1 MNQKK
6 WEELCAGDKARS
18 SINVTQEYINRFAE
32 VSGDNNPIHINQQ
45 YAEKTVFKKCIGH
58 GLISLSEI
66 SKIVGTQMPGYG
78 AVFINEK
85 IDYLSPIY
93 VGDTVITEIEIVE
106 INREKKLIKVNA
118 TSFNQNGI
126 QLIAG
131 ELLVKMM

>member
-1 MNQKK
+1 MKK
-6 WEELCAGDKARS
+6 NDWKELCVGDKASS
-18 SINVTQEYINRFAE
+18 SIKVTQEYINKFAE

-66 SKIVGTQMPGYG
+66 SKIIGTQMPGCG

-93 VGDTVITEIEIVE
+93 VGDTITTEIEIIE
-106 INREKKLIKVNA
+106 IKIEKKLIKVNA
-118 TSFNQNGI
+118 ISFNQNGI

>member
-1 MNQKK
+1 MKK
-6 WEELCAGDKARS
+6 NDWKELCVGDKASS
-18 SINVTQEYINRFAE
+18 SIKVTQEYINKFAE

-66 SKIVGTQMPGYG
+66 SKIIGTQMPGCG

-93 VGDTVITEIEIVE
+93 VGDTITTEIEIIE
-106 INREKKLIKVNA
+106 IKIEKKLIKVNA

>member
-1 MNQKK
+1 MKK
-6 WEELCAGDKARS
+6 NDWKELCVGDKASS
-18 SINVTQEYINRFAE
+18 SIKVTQEYINKFAE

-66 SKIVGTQMPGYG
+66 SKIIGTQMPGCG

-85 IDYLSPIY
+85 IDYLGPIY
-93 VGDTVITEIEIVE
+93 VGDTITTEIEIIE
-106 INREKKLIKVNA
+106 IKIEKKLIKVNA